1 MVTTP
6 MLVAGMVVI
15 VAQARAMKKKIMNAH
30 MLGMLVEIHQ
40 LMKTLWILDWKIAI

>member
-15 VAQARAMKKKIMNAH
+15 VAQARAMKKIMNAH
-30 MLGMLVEIHQ
+30 MLDMLVEIHQ
-40 LMKTLWILDWKIAI
+40 LMRTLWILDWKIAI